1 MSTLRALALWLALTP
16 AAQAVTVGEAAPES
30 VGAAL
35 QGDSAPA
42 LADLR
47 GKVVLVDF
55 WASWCAPCL
64 KSLPLYSQLRDEL
77 PRTDFEVLAISV
89 DESADDARRFLS
101 AHPVSFPV
109 LHGDPGVPL
118 SWGVEAMPTSYLVD
132 REGIVRAV
140 HHGFQP
146 GDLDALRRQI
156 LDLTEKQND

>member
-1 MSTLRALALWLALTP
+1 MSVLRALALSLALLP
-16 AAQAVTVGEAAPES
+16 AAQAVTVGEAAPDTRA
-30 VGAAL
+30 VAL
-35 QGDSAPA
+35 QGGMAPA

-64 KSLPLYSQLRDEL
+64 KSLPMYSTLRDEL
-77 PRTDFEVLAISV
+77 PRADFEVLAISV
-89 DESADDARRFLS
+89 DESATDARRFLS

-109 LHGDPGVPL
+109 LHGDPALPER
-118 SWGVEAMPTSYLVD
+118 WGVEAMPTSYLVD

-140 HHGFQP
+140 HHGFKP
-146 GDLDALRRQI
+146 GNLDALRRQI